1 MDTKTLIADAK
12 ARFSFNASKTY
23 LSDKYNSKLI
33 FANQNGLW
41 KATPELLVFLAGCGD
56 SSLVLLDSYNNPIK
70 VDPMVLLERA
80 REVYTKVMEA
90 WYVEFEELKN
100 TR

>member
-23 LSDKYNSKLI
+23 LKDKYTSKLI
-33 FANQNGLW
+33 FADQNGLW
-41 KATPELLVFLAGCGD
+41 KATPEFLALL
-56 SSLVLLDSYNNPIK
+56 SSLSDETLVLLDSYENPIK
-70 VDPMVLLERA
+70 VNREKLLEKA
-80 REVYTKVMEA
+80 STTYNKVMLD
-90 WYVEFEELKN
+90 WYTEFEELKN